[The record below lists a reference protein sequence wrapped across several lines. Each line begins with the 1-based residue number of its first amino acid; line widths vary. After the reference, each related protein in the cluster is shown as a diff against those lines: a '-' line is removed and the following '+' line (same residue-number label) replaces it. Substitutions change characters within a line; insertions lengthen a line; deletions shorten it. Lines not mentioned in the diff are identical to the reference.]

1 MKRRIYFLYII
12 WVQVVAISL
21 SSCDDEL
28 TDINRN
34 PNATENPQ
42 PAYLLAAAQYHAAN
56 LYWGSST
63 NYNSTLLW
71 VQHWAK
77 IQYTEPD
84 CYNVDNGSFTTTW
97 DTGYATLITDLNA
110 IISSELGNDNYRGIA
125 TVWRSWVYLLLT
137 NLYGNIPYSEYAQSV
152 TPAYDS
158 QETVLRGLLEELI
171 AADQL
176 LSTTGGTVEGDLI
189 YGNDI
194 TRWKQLA
201 HSLRLRMR
209 IQRVGLL
216 LPFGIIVTV

>member
-1 MKRRIYFLYII
+1 M
-12 WVQVVAISL
+12 
-21 SSCDDEL
+21 
-28 TDINRN
+28 
-34 PNATENPQ
+34 
-42 PAYLLAAAQYHAAN
+42 
-56 LYWGSST
+56 
-63 NYNSTLLW
+63 
-71 VQHWAK
+71 
-77 IQYTEPD
+77 
-84 CYNVDNGSFTTTW
+84 DNGSFTTTW

-158 QETVLRGLLEELI
+158 QEIVLRGLLEELI

-194 TRWKQLA
+194 TRWKQF
-201 HSLRLRMR
+201 
-209 IQRVGLL
+209 GP
-216 LPFGIIVTV
+216 LPTATYRP